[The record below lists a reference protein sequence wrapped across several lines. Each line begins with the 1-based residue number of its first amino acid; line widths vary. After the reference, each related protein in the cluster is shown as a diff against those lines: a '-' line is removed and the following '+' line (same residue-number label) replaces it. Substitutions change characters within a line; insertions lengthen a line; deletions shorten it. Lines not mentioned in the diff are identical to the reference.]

1 MDLRP
6 SFLKPKDRMLAMI
19 CVLFLTFKPKS
30 VRAKTHKVYKTFA
43 LSLNGNTY
51 GTKYNYIILRTRV
64 GCLERE
70 RANETITNFV
80 QTVKFNPEGTCGP
93 IWPEVVPLFRSC
105 SWPHCG
111 AKKIVKM

>member
-1 MDLRP
+1 MSGDLTGLCLYI
-6 SFLKPKDRMLAMI
+6 LKLNL
-19 CVLFLTFKPKS
+19 CVLSRVAIYKKS
-30 VRAKTHKVYKTFA
+30 AKFA
-43 LSLNGNTY
+43 VDNFA
-51 GTKYNYIILRTRV
+51 KMIK
-64 GCLERE
+64 
-70 RANETITNFV
+70 TITNFV